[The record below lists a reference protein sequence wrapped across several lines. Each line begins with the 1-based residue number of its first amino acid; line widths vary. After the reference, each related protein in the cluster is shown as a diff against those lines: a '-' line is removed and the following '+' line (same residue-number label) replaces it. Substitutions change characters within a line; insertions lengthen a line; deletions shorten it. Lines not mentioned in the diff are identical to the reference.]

1 MFTFNTDI
9 PGPQE
14 VCHSGSPSQSD
25 HRGHA
30 VDLPPAGTAETD
42 GGLDRRSLSK
52 QTAALLWSPERRS
65 GMEARSTGWSLGFS
79 PSWDPG

>member
-1 MFTFNTDI
+1 M
-9 PGPQE
+9 
-14 VCHSGSPSQSD
+14 
-25 HRGHA
+25 
-30 VDLPPAGTAETD
+30 DLPPAGTAETGSTD